1 VSGYDIASIEAVIA
15 EAQAGR
21 PYILVDAEDRE
32 NEGDVIVPAQFATAE
47 QINFMAKHARGL
59 FCLAITQARARQL
72 RLPPALAAFLLQRL
86 PRTPAALQEAIARL
100 DRAAL
105 SSGGRVTRQL
115 AVQALDDLLTLE
127 SVLPNESSPDD
138 PDLL

>member
-1 VSGYDIASIEAVIA
+1 VEITPPDDELLSA
-15 EAQAGR
+15 
-21 PYILVDAEDRE
+21 L
-32 NEGDVIVPAQFATAE
+32 
-47 QINFMAKHARGL
+47 L
-59 FCLAITQARARQL
+59 FRLAAARQL

-105 SSGGRVTRQL
+105 ASGGRVTRQL

-127 SVLPNESSPDD
+127 RVLPNESSPDD